1 MDQKNNRKGKE
12 KNLKKDK
19 SSYKYSNKRVRQY
32 EALQS
37 KQTNDKNKNDK
48 NKNDKNKNDEN

>member
-1 MDQKNNRKGKE
+1 MNLFSLRFVYLE

-19 SSYKYSNKRVRQY
+19 SAYKYNNKRVRQY

-37 KQTNDKNKNDK
+37 KQTNDKNKSDK
-48 NKNDKNKNDEN
+48 NKNDQN

>member
-12 KNLKKDK
+12 KNVKKDK
-19 SSYKYSNKRVRQY
+19 SAYKYGNKRVRQY

-37 KQTNDKNKNDK
+37 KERKEPKEKDDKNKIETK
-48 NKNDKNKNDEN
+48 

>member
-1 MDQKNNRKGKE
+1 MDPKNTRKGKE

-19 SSYKYSNKRVRQY
+19 SSYKYGNKRVRQY

-37 KQTNDKNKNDK
+37 NQSKQSKETNDKNKK
-48 NKNDKNKNDEN
+48 

>member
-1 MDQKNNRKGKE
+1 MDPKNTRKGKE

-19 SSYKYSNKRVRQY
+19 SAYKYGNKRVRQY

-37 KQTNDKNKNDK
+37 KQSKEKNDK
-48 NKNDKNKNDEN
+48 NKL